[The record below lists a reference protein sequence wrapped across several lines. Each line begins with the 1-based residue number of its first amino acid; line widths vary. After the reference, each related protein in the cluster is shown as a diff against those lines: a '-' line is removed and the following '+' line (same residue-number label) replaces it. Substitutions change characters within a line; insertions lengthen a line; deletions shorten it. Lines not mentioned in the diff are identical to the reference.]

1 MVYGHVRFILIFHDI
16 ELDCILV
23 CYIFSVAVGVM
34 HFKAGENSKAMKY
47 FDHALEIDDSNVEG
61 LVARGA
67 L

>member
-1 MVYGHVRFILIFHDI
+1 MVDGHVRFILTLHKLGFIVSHFQHR
-16 ELDCILV
+16 
-23 CYIFSVAVGVM
+23 VAVGVK

-47 FDHALEIDDSNVEG
+47 FDHALEIDGSNVEG

>member
-1 MVYGHVRFILIFHDI
+1 MTLSLIIFHF
-16 ELDCILV
+16 V
-23 CYIFSVAVGVM
+23 CSVAIGVKY
-34 HFKAGENSKAMKY
+34 FKAGENSKAMKY

>member
-1 MVYGHVRFILIFHDI
+1 MS
-16 ELDCILV
+16 
-23 CYIFSVAVGVM
+23 SVAIGVK
-34 HFKAGENSKAMKY
+34 HFKEGENSKAMKY

>member
-1 MVYGHVRFILIFHDI
+1 MVYGHVRFILIFHNI
-16 ELDCILV
+16 ELDCIPV
-23 CYIFSVAVGVM
+23 CHICSVAVGVK

>member
-1 MVYGHVRFILIFHDI
+1 MVYGHVRFIRTLRNIQ
-16 ELDCILV
+16 LNCISF
-23 CYIFSVAVGVM
+23 IHSVAVGVK

-47 FDHALEIDDSNVEG
+47 FDHALEIDKSNVEG